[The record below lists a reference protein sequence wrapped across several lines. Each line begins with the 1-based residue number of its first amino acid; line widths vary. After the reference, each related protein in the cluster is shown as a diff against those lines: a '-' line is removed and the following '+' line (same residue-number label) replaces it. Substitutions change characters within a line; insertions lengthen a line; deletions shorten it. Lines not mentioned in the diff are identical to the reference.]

1 MLLIRAPP
9 RLTKLHI
16 DLWSFLTKFCDAL
29 LGHVDWI
36 EEICLPLTDVIGESI
51 QSANRILTSCPNLRQ
66 LKVVFAGYSGS
77 QDYGP
82 VNIWQKEPWKCT
94 KLESLHLYGLVR
106 DWTSGSPLVLQRHAE
121 QEAKVHEKLSSHGWS
136 VKTSPDIDQG
146 YVQQLVAVRWYEIF

>member
-1 MLLIRAPP
+1 VLLIRAPP